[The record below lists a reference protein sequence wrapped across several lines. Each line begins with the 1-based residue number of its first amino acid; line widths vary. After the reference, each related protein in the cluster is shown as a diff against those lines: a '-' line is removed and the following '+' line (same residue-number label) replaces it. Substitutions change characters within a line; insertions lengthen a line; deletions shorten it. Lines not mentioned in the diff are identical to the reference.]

1 MADPQSI
8 TRLFVIS
15 DMHREMRRGRPEGP
29 WPSVDVVILAG
40 DIDNGAAGVT
50 WAGTLALDLQVPVL
64 YVPGNHEYYGHEFD
78 SLRASLR
85 EAAAAWP
92 GLHLL
97 DDDELVVGGVRF
109 LGTTLWTDYRAWPGD
124 VWLNQEVARKEI
136 SDHRII
142 RRGGRLFTPDDAL
155 VLHKAARRFV
165 EMRLARPFAGPTVVV
180 THHGP
185 SLLCRHPLYP
195 SGPLGAAFYSDL
207 SALMLRYAPA
217 LWVFGHTHV
226 PLDASVGT
234 TRLYSNPRGYPGEA
248 VPVPDHFDRSGI
260 VEVLADTRTI
270 S

>member
-1 MADPQSI
+1 MAGLQPI

-15 DMHREMRRGRPEGP
+15 DMHREMRRGRAEGA
-29 WPSVDVVILAG
+29 WPAVDAVILAG
-40 DIDNGAAGVT
+40 DIDNGTAGVT
-50 WAGTLALDLQVPVL
+50 WAGELAADLRVPVF

-78 SLRASLR
+78 TLRALLR

-97 DDDELVVGGVRF
+97 DDDEVVVGGVRF

-124 VWLNQEVARKEI
+124 VWVNQEVARREI
-136 SDHRII
+136 SDHRVI
-142 RRGGRLFTPDDAL
+142 RRQKRLFTPDDAL
-155 VLHKAARRFV
+155 VLHQAARRFL
-165 EMRLARPFAGPTVVV
+165 ETRLAHAFAGPTVVV

-185 SLLCRHPLYP
+185 SLLCRHPQYP
-195 SGPLGAAFYSDL
+195 NGPLGAAFYSDL

-226 PLDASVGT
+226 PLDTVVGA

-248 VPVPDHFDRSGI
+248 LPIPDKFERSGI
-260 VEVLADTRTI
+260 VEVIET
-270 S
+270 SGGGH